1 MIARIWSAQ
10 IDEDRA
16 SEYEAFA
23 QESSLPMFRIQPG
36 FCGVTMLRQGAR
48 CIVITTWSDRSAMAK
63 LKESPTYAETV
74 RRIEE
79 KGFLIGNQLV
89 EVYDIHLIFAEMHIE

>member
-1 MIARIWSAQ
+1 
-10 IDEDRA
+10 
-16 SEYEAFA
+16 
-23 QESSLPMFRIQPG
+23 
-36 FCGVTMLRQGAR
+36 
-48 CIVITTWSDRSAMAK
+48 MAK